1 MFFTLLPLDFS
12 WNFSNVVSLVAN
24 GGAGVEPAGMT
35 GTVVDVQP
43 RGELSGSTTL
53 EGEGAWYCQG

>member
-12 WNFSNVVSLVAN
+12 WNFPNTVSL

-43 RGELSGSTTL
+43 WGVSSVAPL
-53 EGEGAWYCQG
+53 

>member
-12 WNFSNVVSLVAN
+12 WNFPNTVSLVTN
-24 GGAGVEPAGMT
+24 GGAGVEPAGVT

-43 RGELSGSTTL
+43 WGVSSAAPL
-53 EGEGAWYCQG
+53 

>member
-1 MFFTLLPLDFS
+1 M
-12 WNFSNVVSLVAN
+12 VSLVAN
-24 GGAGVEPAGMT
+24 GEAGVKPAGMT

-43 RGELSGSTTL
+43 WGELSGSPTL

>member
-1 MFFTLLPLDFS
+1 M
-12 WNFSNVVSLVAN
+12 VSLVTN
-24 GGAGVEPAGMT
+24 DEAGVKPAGMT

-43 RGELSGSTTL
+43 WGELSGSPTL